1 MNPPKLI
8 FVNRYFHPDHSAT
21 SQMLSD
27 LAFALAERGEFAVH
41 VVTSRQRYGDA
52 AADLPAKE
60 TVRGVT
66 VHRVWTSRF
75 GRRNLRGRAMDYA
88 SFYCSAAGVLWKLAD
103 RRSIVVAKTDP
114 PLISVLASGIAKLK
128 GARFVNWIQDLFPE
142 VAESLGITAVKGLA
156 GRLVR
161 GSRNRSLQL
170 ADTNVAIGD
179 AMGDRLLREGIS
191 GHRIRVI
198 HNWAD
203 EAGILPVEPAANALR
218 KDWGLDGQFVVGY
231 SGNLGRGHDFG
242 TLLEAAEAL
251 RNRPGI
257 RFLIIGGGAQL
268 AAVRAAVAERQLDH
282 RFVFRPYQPR
292 ETLSAS
298 LSAADAHLVSL
309 RPELE
314 GLIVPSKFYGIAA
327 AGRPVLFIGSR
338 RGEIARMIAAAGCG
352 FTVAEGDAAALR
364 DRILELAGD
373 PRLCR
378 SLGEAA
384 RRALESRYGFRSA
397 LDAWRDVLKGLRPVA
412 GAPLPEEAG
421 LASRPRDERSPLT
434 TDN

>member
-27 LAFALAERGEFAVH
+27 LAFALAEQGEFAVH

-88 SFYCSAAGVLWKLAD
+88 SFYWSAAGVLWKLAD

-114 PLISVLASGIAKLK
+114 PLVSVFAAGIARLK
-128 GARFVNWIQDLFPE
+128 GARLINWIQDLFPE
-142 VAESLGITAVKGLA
+142 VAESLGITAVKGPA
-156 GRLVR
+156 GRFVR
-161 GSRNRSLQL
+161 ELRNRSLKL

-179 AMGDRLLREGIS
+179 TMRDRLLREGIS
-191 GHRIRVI
+191 GHGIRII

-203 EAGILPVEPAANALR
+203 EAGITPVEPAANPLR
-218 KDWGLDGQFVVGY
+218 KEWGLDGQFVVGY

-251 RNRPGI
+251 RDRPGL

-268 AAVRAAVAERQLDH
+268 AAVRAAVAARKLDS
-282 RFVFRPYQPR
+282 FVFRPYQPR
-292 ETLSAS
+292 EALSAS
-298 LSAADAHLVSL
+298 LSAADVHLVSL

-352 FTVAEGDAAALR
+352 FTVSEGDAAALR

-384 RRALESRYGFRSA
+384 RRVLESRYGFRSA
-397 LDAWRDVLKGLRPVA
+397 LAAWRDVLKGSRPVA
-412 GAPLPEEAG
+412 DTPPPEEAG
-421 LASRPRDERSPLT
+421 LASRPRYERSPLT